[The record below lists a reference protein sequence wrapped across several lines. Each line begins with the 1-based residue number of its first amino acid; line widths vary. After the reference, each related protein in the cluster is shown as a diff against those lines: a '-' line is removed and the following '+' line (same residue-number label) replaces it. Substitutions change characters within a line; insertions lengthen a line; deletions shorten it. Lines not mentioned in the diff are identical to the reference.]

1 MSKVIVTRPNHDLT
15 TNYLFF
21 WTQTALDLTQ
31 TVDLKGTRANKQV
44 FTSVVNKIKPTFILI
59 NGHGNSNSVFG
70 HDDSVLIEVG
80 SNEAILKGAIT
91 YSRSCKSAEILGQKA
106 IESGCKAFIGY
117 NEDFV
122 FLIENDKITKPL
134 TDKTARYFLEASNQ
148 IVVSLLKG
156 HTAGDSN
163 RRSRE
168 MFRRTIQKL
177 STSAA
182 SREEAE
188 MIPYL
193 FWDFTHQVCIGD
205 QEASLA

>member
-106 IESGCKAFIGY
+106 IESGCKAFIGLCNLY
-117 NEDFV
+117 GNSRPEEGGEHFFTYLMENKLNG
-122 FLIENDKITKPL
+122 FLHGEMVSSRFDWRSDNPNDL
-134 TDKTARYFLEASNQ
+134 FLFSCANICLLQ
-148 IVVSLLKG
+148 RKSLPMDNSCL
-156 HTAGDSN
+156 
-163 RRSRE
+163 
-168 MFRRTIQKL
+168 I
-177 STSAA
+177 
-182 SREEAE
+182 
-188 MIPYL
+188 
-193 FWDFTHQVCIGD
+193 
-205 QEASLA
+205 

>member
-106 IESGCKAFIGY
+106 IESGCKAFIG
-117 NEDFV
+117 
-122 FLIENDKITKPL
+122 
-134 TDKTARYFLEASNQ
+134 R
-148 IVVSLLKG
+148 
-156 HTAGDSN
+156 HC
-163 RRSRE
+163 R
-168 MFRRTIQKL
+168 
-177 STSAA
+177 
-182 SREEAE
+182 
-188 MIPYL
+188 
-193 FWDFTHQVCIGD
+193 HC
-205 QEASLA
+205 